1 MHNITNYGF
10 MAEVRKVQTNLYV
23 QNISIQSLL
32 TMPQYY
38 NYLLSLLHLFI
49 SYFRGELKEFYF
61 NDKGF
66 LEATTVVYRPPLS
79 TPSLLLRS
87 EWATH

>member
-1 MHNITNYGF
+1 MDNITNYGF
-10 MAEVRKVQTNLYV
+10 MAEVRKGQTNLYA

-32 TMPQYY
+32 TMTQYY
-38 NYLLSLLHLFI
+38 NYLLLLLHLFI
-49 SYFRGELKEFYF
+49 SYFRGELREFYC
-61 NDKGF
+61 NDKGS
-66 LEATTVVYRPPLS
+66 LEATTVMYRLPLS